1 MKRRRKPLP
10 PAVPE
15 ATNVP
20 EPAPV
25 PVTPDDLISASCPQ
39 CGALLPRM
47 LSRLDAIPGQEHLR
61 RAVTVALTG
70 SHSITFIGTGSNLP
84 DALAFGRISRAYG
97 LTAYATI
104 PCRCG
109 NNGDPFL
116 TCTCT
121 PEIIAAWRDRREFRN
136 ALQSDI
142 VVEASITSAEQRIA
156 HRRGRRG
163 VTDEAML
170 AVAAVAH
177 ARPRP
182 KPAAADRSHPPAPA
196 LHRAGRAGARSC
208 SEHRSARG
216 RKGDRTGAFGG
227 SAPVPSA
234 YRGNARGDRTTTRP
248 GRSRSMNHLRKRPN
262 VGAFRSEITPRRGIG
277 V

>member
-1 MKRRRKPLP
+1 MTKRHQPKNE
-10 PAVPE
+10 AVPE
-15 ATNVP
+15 AANVS

-70 SHSITFIGTGSNLP
+70 AHSITFIGTGSNLP

-97 LTAYATI
+97 LTAYATT

-109 NNGDPFL
+109 NHGDPFL
-116 TCTCT
+116 TCSCT
-121 PEIIAAWRDRREFRN
+121 PEVIAAWHGRKEFRN

-142 VVEASITSAEQRIA
+142 VVEPSITTVEQRMA

-163 VTDEAML
+163 VTDEEMIAQAAEARRRPRPADELEGTSQRLLTAALRQLQLSTEQVARTL
-170 AVAAVAH
+170 AVAQSIAQLADVPSIGPAH
-177 ARPRP
+177 LAEALQYRPRIAELP
-182 KPAAADRSHPPAPA
+182 DVIEPENP
-196 LHRAGRAGARSC
+196 L
-208 SEHRSARG
+208 
-216 RKGDRTGAFGG
+216 
-227 SAPVPSA
+227 
-234 YRGNARGDRTTTRP
+234 NA
-248 GRSRSMNHLRKRPN
+248 SK
-262 VGAFRSEITPRRGIG
+262 EE
-277 V
+277 

>member
-170 AVAAVAH
+170 AVAAVAR

-182 KPAAADRSHPPAPA
+182 TDQLEGTSQRLLTAAIRQLQLSTEQVARA
-196 LHRAGRAGARSC
+196 LAVAQSIAQLTDGRAIGPVHLAEALQYRARIAATPEVIEQPPDQGGA
-208 SEHRSARG
+208 EA
-216 RKGDRTGAFGG
+216 
-227 SAPVPSA
+227 
-234 YRGNARGDRTTTRP
+234 
-248 GRSRSMNHLRKRPN
+248 
-262 VGAFRSEITPRRGIG
+262 
-277 V
+277 

>member
-1 MKRRRKPLP
+1 MTKRRKPKQE
-10 PAVPE
+10 AVPE
-15 ATNVP
+15 AANVP
-20 EPAPV
+20 ELAPV
-25 PVTPDDLISASCPQ
+25 PVTPDDLVSASCPQ

-61 RAVTVALTG
+61 RAVTVALAG
-70 SHSITFIGTGSNLP
+70 QHAITFIGTGSNLP

-97 LTAYATI
+97 LTAFATT

-121 PEIIAAWRDRREFRN
+121 PEIIAAWRERREFRT

-142 VVEASITSAEQRIA
+142 VVKASDTSVEQRIA

-163 VTDEAML
+163 MTDEAMI
-170 AVAAVAH
+170 AEAAAAR

-182 KPAAADRSHPPAPA
+182 GDELEGTSQRLLSAAMRQLLLSTEQVARV
-196 LHRAGRAGARSC
+196 LVVARSI
-208 SEHRSARG
+208 AQLADG
-216 RKGDRTGAFGG
+216 RVI
-227 SAPVPSA
+227 APVHLA
-234 YRGNARGDRTTTRP
+234 EALQYR
-248 GRSRSMNHLRKRPN
+248 S
-262 VGAFRSEITPRRGIG
+262 GIAAKLE
-277 V
+277 VLEPEAPPDAPPM

>member
-1 MKRRRKPLP
+1 MTKRRKPKSE
-10 PAVPE
+10 AVPDTTS
-15 ATNVP
+15 AP

-70 SHSITFIGTGSNLP
+70 SHPITFIGTGSNLP
-84 DALAFGRISRAYG
+84 DALAYGRISRAYG
-97 LTAYATI
+97 LTAYATT

-116 TCTCT
+116 VCTCS
-121 PEIIAAWRDRREFRN
+121 PETIAAWRSRPEFRT
-136 ALQSDI
+136 AMQSDI
-142 VVEASITSAEQRIA
+142 VVEPSIPSAEQRMA

-163 VTDEAML
+163 VTDEMIIAE
-170 AVAAVAH
+170 AAAAR

-182 KPAAADRSHPPAPA
+182 GDALDAPSQRLLTAAIRQLLLSTEQIAHILAVAQSVAQLANAPA
-196 LHRAGRAGARSC
+196 I
-208 SEHRSARG
+208 
-216 RKGDRTGAFGG
+216 
-227 SAPVPSA
+227 APAHLAEAIQYRPRIPASTELLEPQPPPEAPS
-234 YRGNARGDRTTTRP
+234 
-248 GRSRSMNHLRKRPN
+248 K
-262 VGAFRSEITPRRGIG
+262 
-277 V
+277 